1 MCKFY
6 IILSLNKLN
15 PKAESMERVLLLVI
29 MMDLRYLLTDL
40 TNNVIL

>member
-1 MCKFY
+1 MRKFY

-15 PKAESMERVLLLVI
+15 PKVESMERVLLLVI